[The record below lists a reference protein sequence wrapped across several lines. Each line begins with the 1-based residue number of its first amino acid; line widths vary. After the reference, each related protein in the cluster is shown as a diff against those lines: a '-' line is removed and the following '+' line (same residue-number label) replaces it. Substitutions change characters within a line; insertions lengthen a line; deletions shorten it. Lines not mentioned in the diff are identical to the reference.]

1 MQLKII
7 IVYNLTTMYVCLCH
21 AVKEAEI
28 KAAAKRGCDDLETL
42 GKTLRV
48 GTRCGICRCE
58 AQSIIDAVH
67 QHRCDNVHV
76 LDFAAKD
83 MAAPL
88 PA

>member
-28 KAAAKRGCDDLETL
+28 KAAAERGCGDLKAL
-42 GKTLRV
+42 GKALGV

-58 AQSIIDAVH
+58 AQSIMDAVH
-67 QHRCDNVHV
+67 QRDFDNVHV
-76 LDFAAKD
+76 LAYGAKD
-83 MAAPL
+83 MAAPM